1 MNANLIT
8 LLLLVS
14 VYLYCQSYAL
24 PKLELHHRYS
34 YWNSRLMGIDGVGV
48 VSKRHRILQQ
58 QQQQQLQRVFSTSLF
73 NSYSNNGNHQDAT
86 PLSALSN
93 ETNNTRQDIITSASS
108 FDNIRTNNCLYVD
121 KTQHIYDNILKKRGE
136 KYFFLVRPR
145 RFGKSLLCSTL
156 ANLFLGKSK
165 EELFKGLWIHD
176 SKVWDFEKEE
186 HPVLHLDMSKVA
198 GVNSN
203 VESFENKVT
212 FMIRRLA
219 KQHGVNLADA
229 GVEEIEGIFAYI
241 LGEIHDKFKK
251 PVVVIID
258 EYDKPVLDLLDSP
271 EQMEAVRKSLQTFY
285 SILKSEESNIRLVFI
300 TGLYRFTELSM
311 FSTLNNLRDISFD
324 INAGSLVGY
333 TEKEIL
339 KYFPDHIKALKRE
352 LRDDEDVM
360 NTLREKYNGYRF
372 GLNTLNGKLSD
383 PIYNPFAINYVFS
396 DLEFNDNWSLSG
408 SASMLSAK
416 LVAAGDH
423 YTSLL
428 EISIDKLRTSY
439 KPSDMSLQSLMYY
452 GGYATIDSYDK
463 ASKKVILKVPNSSV
477 EKHLAGNYLA
487 AVFSKTG
494 LTSFYGIIQDICDLL
509 NQTPIAA
516 MESKIKELEAK
527 FNTLL
532 SHYSYDA
539 LGDEA
544 SFQVIM
550 DTIFKTR
557 FTRVES
563 ELRTLDGRADAA
575 VFSDSRVF
583 VIEYKY
589 NKSSA
594 EALRQIHQKKYYNAA
609 AILGSKRTIL
619 LLGVNLKIDND
630 RNKSVEISYELHRD
644 GSG

>member
-1 MNANLIT
+1 MNAKLTT
-8 LLLLVS
+8 LPVFVS
-14 VYLYCQSYAL
+14 VFLYCQSYAL

-48 VSKRHRILQQ
+48 VPKRHRILQQ
-58 QQQQQLQRVFSTSLF
+58 QQQWQRLFSTSLF

-86 PLSALSN
+86 PLSAWSN

-108 FDNIRTNNCLYVD
+108 FDYIRSKNGLYVD
-121 KTQHIYDNILKKRGE
+121 KTQHIYDNLLKEKR

-156 ANLFLGKSK
+156 ANLFLGKAN

-203 VESFENKVT
+203 VNSFEIKAKEMLNNILLVHDINLPPVNFPIETAFSYVINK
-212 FMIRRLA
+212 L
-219 KQHGVNLADA
+219 KLKH
-229 GVEEIEGIFAYI
+229 
-241 LGEIHDKFKK
+241 KK

-258 EYDKPVLDLLDSP
+258 EYDKPILDLIDSP
-271 EQMEAVRKSLQTFY
+271 EHMEAVRKSLQTFY
-285 SILKSEESNIRLVFI
+285 SILKSEESNIRLVFM
-300 TGLYRFTELSM
+300 TGLYKFTEMSM

-333 TEKEIL
+333 TESEIRI
-339 KYFPDHIKALKRE
+339 YFCHHIKALKAE
-352 LRDDEDVM
+352 CNIQDDEDV
-360 NTLREKYNGYRF
+360 TKRLREKYNGYRF
-372 GLNTLNGKLSD
+372 GLNTDNGKVSE
-383 PIYNPFAINYVFS
+383 PIYNPFAINHVFRGLRFS
-396 DLEFNDNWSLSG
+396 DKWTVSG

-428 EISIDKLRTSY
+428 RIRFDKLETSH
-439 KPSDMSLQSLMYY
+439 KPSDMTLPSLMYY
-452 GGYATIDSYDK
+452 AGYATIDSYDK
-463 ASKKVILKVPNSSV
+463 SSKVVILKVPNSSV
-477 EKHLAGNYLA
+477 EKHLADNYLA
-487 AVFSKTG
+487 SVFSKTG
-494 LTSFYGIIQDICDLL
+494 PTSFDAIIQDIFESL
-509 NQTPIAA
+509 NLTPIAV
-516 MESKIKELEAK
+516 MESKIKEIEGK
-527 FNTLL
+527 FDTLL

-539 LGDEA
+539 LRDEA
-544 SFQVIM
+544 RFQIIM

-609 AILGSKRTIL
+609 TILGSKRTIL
-619 LLGVNLKIDND
+619 LLGINLKIDND

-644 GSG
+644 SSG

>member
-1 MNANLIT
+1 MEEPNKKRQKTRAVGSPLEDAS
-8 LLLLVS
+8 LLS
-14 VYLYCQSYAL
+14 
-24 PKLELHHRYS
+24 
-34 YWNSRLMGIDGVGV
+34 
-48 VSKRHRILQQ
+48 
-58 QQQQQLQRVFSTSLF
+58 
-73 NSYSNNGNHQDAT
+73 SYSNDGKNSNHQDAT

-203 VESFENKVT
+203 VESFENDMTEMLEDAASYNSISLNASEKANIKT
-212 FMIRRLA
+212 FFRKL
-219 KQHGVNLADA
+219 
-229 GVEEIEGIFAYI
+229 I
-241 LGEIHDKFKK
+241 LKLHLKHKK

-300 TGLYRFTELSM
+300 TGLYKFTELSM
-311 FSTLNNLRDISFD
+311 FSTLNNLVDISFD

-333 TEKEIL
+333 TESEIL

-352 LRDDEDVM
+352 LRDDKDVM
-360 NTLREKYNGYRF
+360 NTLREMYNGYRF

-383 PIYNPFAINYVFS
+383 PIYNPFAINYVFR
-396 DLEFNDNWSLSG
+396 DLQLSDNWSLSG

-416 LVAAGDH
+416 LVTAGAH

-477 EKHLAGNYLA
+477 EKHLADNYLA
-487 AVFSKTG
+487 AVFSKAG
-494 LTSFYGIIQDICDLL
+494 LTSFDAIIQDICDLL

-563 ELRTLDGRADAA
+563 EFRTLDGRADAA

-644 GSG
+644 SSG